1 MSHSF
6 LNVDIDT
13 QIYIF
18 NSLKSSSPKNSLIK
32 DRWKMQSIKK
42 KYNHSYPLENKI
54 VKRSA
59 DIKTV

>member
-6 LNVDIDT
+6 LNVDIDA
-13 QIYIF
+13 QLYIF

-42 KYNHSYPLENKI
+42 KNNNSYPLENKI
-54 VKRSA
+54 KR
-59 DIKTV
+59 IIEVKTV

>member
-18 NSLKSSSPKNSLIK
+18 NSLKSSSPKNNLIK
-32 DRWKMQSIKK
+32 DRWKRQTIKK
-42 KYNHSYPLENKI
+42 KCNNSYPMENKI
-54 VKRSA
+54 VKS
-59 DIKTV
+59 IEVKTV

>member
-6 LNVDIDT
+6 LNIDIDT
-13 QIYIF
+13 QIYMF
-18 NSLKSSSPKNSLIK
+18 QSLKTSSPKNSLIK

-42 KYNHSYPLENKI
+42 KTNSSYPLENKI

-59 DIKTV
+59 EVKTV

>member
-13 QIYIF
+13 QLYIF

-42 KYNHSYPLENKI
+42 KYNQSYPLENKI

>member
-13 QIYIF
+13 QLYIF

-42 KYNHSYPLENKI
+42 KNNNSYPLENKI
-54 VKRSA
+54 KRT
-59 DIKTV
+59 IEVKTV